1 MSSRSE
7 QWSKLMS
14 GEMVLQF
21 ALVCKGLLR
30 LNVCNSSHLKR
41 SKQRRPISRWR
52 GHRMSRH
59 YFSSNSRATTGVLIG
74 AIFGL
79 SSTFAQAGPCTAEI
93 AQFEAAVRQS
103 ASNPYAGLTA
113 PQPVGAQ
120 LDRQP
125 TVASMKQAEQQ
136 LRSKFSA
143 NMTRAKRLDAKGDR
157 AGCTDALNA
166 AKRMYI
172 F

>member
-1 MSSRSE
+1 MSSSSE
-7 QWSKLMS
+7 QWSKSIS

-21 ALVCKGLLR
+21 AIVCKGLLR
-30 LNVCNSSHLKR
+30 LNVSHGSHLKL
-41 SKQRRPISRWR
+41 SK
-52 GHRMSRH
+52 
-59 YFSSNSRATTGVLIG
+59 ATTGLLIG
-74 AIFGL
+74 AALCL

-113 PQPVGAQ
+113 PQSVGAQ

-125 TVASMKQAEQQ
+125 TVASMKHAEQQ
-136 LRSKFSA
+136 LKSRFSA